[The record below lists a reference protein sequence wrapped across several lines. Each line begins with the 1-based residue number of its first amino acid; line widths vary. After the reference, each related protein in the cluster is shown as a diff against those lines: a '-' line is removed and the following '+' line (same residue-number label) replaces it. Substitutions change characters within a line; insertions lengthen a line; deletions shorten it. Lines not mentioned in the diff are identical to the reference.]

1 MSKKED
7 SNDWVYDYLFG
18 KISSPE
24 FRNPIKNFIDENCAS
39 FIDVDENTF
48 QQGAL
53 FNEFTQLVDNLLEK
67 ILKECNISEEQFLL
81 ASKKGLDNE
90 KHKKYFEQL
99 ISFNNYNYFKNMMT
113 KRNYQFIQMA
123 EEAMKK
129 DKKVPEKLL
138 YTTKE
143 QKELE
148 EKQIQSAIKMSLALE
163 DEKKRIKAIEDEEL
177 KRAIR
182 LSQMDLANQKKNEPK
197 TTQAP
202 ITKTTQ
208 SQPVKKEEPKVA
220 NKTVP
225 KQEEKKEKIN
235 INLQS
240 QIDTNIK
247 GSVAPPPMGELKIES
262 AKKGFGK
269 QVDLLSSE
277 FGVLTEEE
285 KKKEENKNN
294 DKNKVISIEESIKN
308 INGGAKKT
316 STSTRM
322 NGTQNKSIV
331 YVNTNS
337 QQGQDAFNGIPIS
350 SSLSK
355 PINKTSQPKR
365 DNIITDVKVEA
376 PKVIQPKN
384 ENKPQAQETTKIN
397 VEPIKK
403 EPVKKEEP
411 KVDNKQIEKDPL
423 EQLMDD
429 EFGSQE
435 PNVEVSKG
443 IKFSNFSANPKK
455 VVPKEEPKKKEEPK
469 PEPQKTQVNSI
480 TNSTKNNFIET
491 NDVNGQL
498 PKVKEKKLGKFFI
511 QEIQEEKYKS
521 QMGIINENKP
531 VGSVIQDKDEDLMKK
546 FAQIEQE
553 KAAKLIEYRNK
564 ILQMK
569 KEKRA
574 EKESEAK
581 LSQEEK
587 LKLEQRKA
595 LAEKLKAN
603 NKV

>member
-7 SNDWVYDYLFG
+7 SNDWVYDYIFG

-67 ILKECNISEEQFLL
+67 ILKECNLTEEQFLL

-123 EEAMKK
+123 EEAMRK

-138 YTTKE
+138 ASTKE

-182 LSQMDLANQKKNEPK
+182 LSQMDLANQKKNQPK
-197 TTQAP
+197 T
-202 ITKTTQ
+202 
-208 SQPVKKEEPKVA
+208 SQPPVSKSVQSVKKEDTKKKEEPK
-220 NKTVP
+220 KSVP
-225 KQEEKKEKIN
+225 KPEEKKEKIN

-240 QIDTNIK
+240 QIDSNIK
-247 GSVAPPPMGELKIES
+247 GSVAPPAMGELKIES

-277 FGVLTEEE
+277 FGILTEDE
-285 KKKEENKNN
+285 KKKEEEKKNN
-294 DKNKVISIEESIKN
+294 EKNKVISIEESFKN
-308 INGGAKKT
+308 VNGGTKKT
-316 STSTRM
+316 SVSTQM
-322 NGTQNKSIV
+322 NSTQSKSKV
-331 YVNTNS
+331 YVNTDT

-355 PINKTSQPKR
+355 PLSSQSQLNS
-365 DNIITDVKVEA
+365 NIKTDVKVEG
-376 PKVIQPKN
+376 PKVVQPKKDIIQQN
-384 ENKPQAQETTKIN
+384 DTTKIN

-403 EPVKKEEP
+403 DSGKKEKIKNE
-411 KVDNKQIEKDPL
+411 NKQNEKDPL
-423 EQLMDD
+423 EQLMDE

-435 PNVEVSKG
+435 PNIEVSKG

-455 VVPKEEPKKKEEPK
+455 VIPKEEPKKKEDPISQS
-469 PEPQKTQVNSI
+469 QKAPISSI
-480 TNSTKNNFIET
+480 TNSTKNNFIES

-521 QMGIINENKP
+521 QMGLESDNKP

-553 KAAKLIEYRNK
+553 KAAKLLEYRNK
-564 ILQMK
+564 ILQLK

-581 LSQEEK
+581 LSQEDK

-595 LAEKLKAN
+595 LAEKLKAS

>member
-7 SNDWVYDYLFG
+7 SNDWVYDYIFG

-24 FRNPIKNFIDENCAS
+24 FRNPIKNFIDENCSS

-67 ILKECNISEEQFLL
+67 ILQDCNLTEEQFVL

-113 KRNYQFIQMA
+113 KRNYQFIKMA

-138 YTTKE
+138 ATTKE

-182 LSQMDLANQKKNEPK
+182 LSQMDLANQKKNQPK
-197 TTQAP
+197 TTQP
-202 ITKTTQ
+202 IAKTTQ
-208 SQPVKKEEPKVA
+208 SPPVRKE
-220 NKTVP
+220 VP
-225 KQEEKKEKIN
+225 KTSNKSIPKPEEKKEKIN

-240 QIDTNIK
+240 QIDSNIK

-262 AKKGFGK
+262 AQKGFGK

-277 FGVLTEEE
+277 FGLLTEDD
-285 KKKEENKNN
+285 KKKEKEKNN
-294 DKNKVISIEESIKN
+294 DKNKVISIEENIKN
-308 INGGAKKT
+308 V
-316 STSTRM
+316 
-322 NGTQNKSIV
+322 NGTNKKIAVST
-331 YVNTNS
+331 TNNNI
-337 QQGQDAFNGIPIS
+337 QPHQGQDAFNGIPIN

-355 PINKTSQPKR
+355 PTQLNPVSKPSQLTQQRR
-365 DNIITDVKVEA
+365 DNIKTDVKVEG
-376 PKVIQPKN
+376 PKVVQPKK
-384 ENKPQAQETTKIN
+384 ETKSQPQDTTKIN
-397 VEPIKK
+397 VASIKK
-403 EPVKKEEP
+403 EPVKIEEQ
-411 KVDNKQIEKDPL
+411 KIDNKKEKDPL
-423 EQLMDD
+423 EQLMDE

-435 PNVEVSKG
+435 PNIEVSKG
-443 IKFSNFSANPKK
+443 IKFSNFSANPQK
-455 VVPKEEPKKKEEPK
+455 VIPKEEPKKKEEPK
-469 PEPQKTQVNSI
+469 PEPQKSIVNSI
-480 TNSTKNNFIET
+480 TNSSKNNFIEN

-511 QEIQEEKYKS
+511 QEIKEEKYKS
-521 QMGIINENKP
+521 QMGIDSVNIP

-553 KAAKLIEYRNK
+553 KAAKLTEYRNK

-574 EKESEAK
+574 EKENEAK

-587 LKLEQRKA
+587 IKLEQRKA
-595 LAEKLKAN
+595 LAEKLKSN